1 MNIKV
6 GVLGACGRMGQAIV
20 AALTEQHVA
29 RLGAVAEHA
38 GHAKLGQT
46 VGGLVLTSDIDAVM
60 QSCDVVI
67 DFTTPAA
74 LRPHLDSA
82 RSHKTPFVVGT
93 TGLDPHHFDA
103 MTTAARQIPLLYSA
117 NMSVG
122 VNVLALLVE
131 QAAVQL
137 ANDWDIEIFEMHHRH
152 KVDAPSGTALLL
164 GRAAAQGRGLHL
176 ADVEERGRD
185 GITGARKPGN
195 IGFASLRGGSVVG
208 DHSVI
213 FASDEE
219 RIELVHRAESRD
231 IFARG
236 ALRAGLW
243 LASQKPGQYAL
254 RDMLLSLRKAD

>member
-1 MNIKV
+1 MSIKV
-6 GVLGACGRMGQAIV
+6 GVLGACGRMGQAII
-20 AALTEQHVA
+20 AALAEQE
-29 RLGAVAEHA
+29 GAILSAAAEHG
-38 GHAKLGQT
+38 GHALIGQT
-46 VGGLVLTSDIDAVM
+46 IGTVRLTADVDAVM
-60 QSCDVVI
+60 QSSDVVI

-82 RSHKTPFVVGT
+82 RRHKTPFVVGT

-103 MTTAARQIPLLYSA
+103 MTTVTRQIPLLYSA

-131 QAAVQL
+131 QAAAQL
-137 ANDWDIEIFEMHHRH
+137 TADWDIEIFEMHHRH

-164 GRAAAQGRGLHL
+164 GRAAAQGRDVHL

-213 FASDEE
+213 FASDQE
-219 RIELVHRAESRD
+219 RIELIHRAESRD

-243 LASQKPGQYAL
+243 LSSQPTGQYAL
-254 RDMLLSLRKAD
+254 RDMLFSRSKAD

>member
-1 MNIKV
+1 MTTKV
-6 GVLGACGRMGQAIV
+6 GVLGACGRMGQAII
-20 AALTEQHVA
+20 AALAQMDATTLSAAGEHSGHPQ
-29 RLGAVAEHA
+29 LGEMIGSVC
-38 GHAKLGQT
+38 
-46 VGGLVLTSDIDAVM
+46 LTSDIDAVM
-60 QSCDVVI
+60 QNCDVVI

-74 LRPHLDSA
+74 LRPHLDCA

-103 MTTAARQIPLLYSA
+103 MATAARHIPILYSA

-131 QAAVQL
+131 QAAAQL
-137 ANDWDIEIFEMHHRH
+137 ADDWDIEIFEMHHRH

-164 GRAAAQGRGLHL
+164 GRAAAQGRKVHL

-195 IGFASLRGGSVVG
+195 IGFASLRGGSVAG

-243 LASQKPGQYAL
+243 LARQKAGQYAL
-254 RDMLLSLRKAD
+254 RDMLLSVRKAD

>member
-1 MNIKV
+1 MTTKV
-6 GVLGACGRMGQAIV
+6 GVLGACGRMGQAII
-20 AALTEQHVA
+20 AALSHREAATLSA
-29 RLGAVAEHA
+29 AGEHG
-38 GHAKLGQT
+38 GHPQLGQMIGM
-46 VGGLVLTSDIDAVM
+46 VRLTSDIDAVM

-103 MTTAARQIPLLYSA
+103 MTSASRQIPILYSA

-131 QAAVQL
+131 QAAAQL

-164 GRAAAQGRGLHL
+164 GRAAAQGRGVHL

-195 IGFASLRGGSVVG
+195 IGFASLRGGSVAG

-213 FASDEE
+213 FATDEE

-243 LASQKPGQYAL
+243 LASQKPGQYDI
-254 RDMLLSLRKAD
+254 RDMLFSPRKAD

>member
-6 GVLGACGRMGQAIV
+6 GVLGACGRMGQAII
-20 AALTEQHVA
+20 AALATQESA
-29 RLGAVAEHA
+29 TLSAAAEHS
-38 GHAKLGQT
+38 GHAQLGQSIGP
-46 VGGLVLTSDIDAVM
+46 VCLTQDVDAVM
-60 QSCDVVI
+60 QSSDVVI

-82 RSHKTPFVVGT
+82 RSHKTAFVVGT

-103 MTTAARQIPLLYSA
+103 MTTAARHIPLLYSA

-131 QAAVQL
+131 QAAAQL

-164 GRAAAQGRGLHL
+164 GRAAAHGRNVHL
-176 ADVEERGRD
+176 ADVEARGRD
-185 GITGARKPGN
+185 GITGARKPGD
-195 IGFASLRGGSVVG
+195 IGFASLRGGSVAG

-213 FASDEE
+213 FASDQE
-219 RIELVHRAESRD
+219 RIELMHRAESRD

-243 LASQKPGQYAL
+243 LTAQPAGQYAL
-254 RDMLLSLRKAD
+254 RDMLFSRSKAD

>member
-1 MNIKV
+1 MSIKV

-20 AALTEQHVA
+20 AALAEPDAAV
-29 RLGAVAEHA
+29 LVAVAEHA
-38 GHAKLGQT
+38 GHARLGQSISE
-46 VGGLVLTSDIDAVM
+46 LLLTSDIDAVM
-60 QSCDVVI
+60 QASDVVI

-103 MTTAARQIPLLYSA
+103 ISMAARQIPLLYSA

-122 VNVLALLVE
+122 VNVLAMLVE
-131 QAAVQL
+131 QAAAQL
-137 ANDWDIEIFEMHHRH
+137 TNDWDIEIVEMHHRH

-164 GRAAAQGRGLHL
+164 GRAAAQGRKVHL

-185 GITGARKPGN
+185 GITGARKAGA
-195 IGFASLRGGSVVG
+195 IGFASLRGGSVAG

-213 FASDEE
+213 FASDQE
-219 RIELVHRAESRD
+219 RIELIHRAESRD

-243 LASQKPGQYAL
+243 LAQQPPGQYAL
-254 RDMLLSLRKAD
+254 RDMLFSRSKTD

>member
-1 MNIKV
+1 MTSKI
-6 GVLGACGRMGQAIV
+6 GVLGACGRMGQALITALRHMDGATLS
-20 AALTEQHVA
+20 AA
-29 RLGAVAEHA
+29 AEHS
-38 GHAKLGQT
+38 GHPQLGQSIGT
-46 VGGLVLTSDIDAVM
+46 VTLTSDTDAVM
-60 QSCDVVI
+60 QGCDVVI

-82 RSHKTPFVVGT
+82 RAHKTPFVVGT

-103 MTTAARQIPLLYSA
+103 MTTAARQIPILYSA

-131 QAAVQL
+131 QAAAQL
-137 ANDWDIEIFEMHHRH
+137 ANDWDIEILDMHHRH

-164 GRAAAQGRGLHL
+164 GRAAAQGRNVHL

-195 IGFASLRGGSVVG
+195 IGFASLRGGSVAG

-219 RIELVHRAESRD
+219 SIELVHRAQSRD

-236 ALRAGLW
+236 ALRAALW
-243 LASQKPGQYAL
+243 LVGQKPGQYAL
-254 RDMLLSLRKAD
+254 RDMLLSLRKAV

>member
-1 MNIKV
+1 MSIKV
-6 GVLGACGRMGQAIV
+6 GVLGACGRMGQAII
-20 AALTEQHVA
+20 AALAEQE
-29 RLGAVAEHA
+29 GATLSAAAEHS
-38 GHAKLGQT
+38 GHAQIGQSIGT
-46 VGGLVLTSDIDAVM
+46 VRLTQDVDAVM
-60 QSCDVVI
+60 QNSDVVI

-122 VNVLALLVE
+122 VNLLALLVE
-131 QAAVQL
+131 QAAAQL
-137 ANDWDIEIFEMHHRH
+137 TPDWDIEIFEMHHRH

-164 GRAAAQGRGLHL
+164 GRAAAQGRGVHL

-195 IGFASLRGGSVVG
+195 IGFASLRGGSVAG

-213 FASDEE
+213 FAADQE
-219 RIELVHRAESRD
+219 RIELIHRAESRD

-243 LASQKPGQYAL
+243 LSSQPAGQYGL
-254 RDMLLSLRKAD
+254 RDMLFSRSKAD

>member
-1 MNIKV
+1 MSIKV
-6 GVLGACGRMGQAIV
+6 GVLGAYGRMGQAII
-20 AALTEQHVA
+20 AALASRE
-29 RLGAVAEHA
+29 GATLSAAAEHS
-38 GHAKLGQT
+38 GHPQLDQT
-46 VGGLVLTSDIDAVM
+46 IGTIRLTQDVDIVM
-60 QSCDVVI
+60 QSSDVVI

-74 LRPHLDSA
+74 LRPHLDIA
-82 RSHKTPFVVGT
+82 RSHKTAFVVGT

-103 MTTAARQIPLLYSA
+103 MTAAARQIPLLYSA

-122 VNVLALLVE
+122 VNLLALLVE
-131 QAAVQL
+131 QAAAKL
-137 ANDWDIEIFEMHHRH
+137 TTDWDIEIFEMHHRY

-164 GRAAAQGRGLHL
+164 GRAAAQGRGVHL

-195 IGFASLRGGSVVG
+195 IGFASLRGGSVAG

-213 FASDEE
+213 FASDQE

-236 ALRAGLW
+236 ALRAALW
-243 LASQKPGQYAL
+243 LSSQSAGQYTL
-254 RDMLLSLRKAD
+254 RDMLFSRSKAD